1 MKDKVSGSDL
11 IAIREQAATA
21 ENYAI
26 VCRNNTDRI
35 TREYL
40 ALQVEIVRLRRLISD
55 YVNADELKKVLDSHR
70 KWMNNDGGE
79 RANLYGADLSEANLR
94 GADLSEAN
102 LTDAN
107 LYGANLSEA
116 NLYGANL
123 SRANLYGANLTDA
136 NLSRANL
143 YGANLYGANLRGA
156 NLSGADLRGANLSR
170 ANLYGANLRGANL
183 RGANL
188 SGADL
193 RGANLTG
200 ANLTDANL
208 TDIKLTNAVGGNHR
222 IQCLQIDPYKIIVLD
237 NEIVWGGCT
246 KKTAQEWLD
255 YDGSELNEANKKYL
269 ETITKPFIRM
279 CIA

>member
-79 RANLYGADLSEANLR
+79 RANLRGADLSEANLTDANLI
-94 GADLSEAN
+94 GAN

-116 NLYGANL
+116 NLY
-123 SRANLYGANLTDA
+123 DA

-156 NLSGADLRGANLSR
+156 NLSGADLRGANLSC
-170 ANLYGANLRGANL
+170 
-183 RGANL
+183 
-188 SGADL
+188 
-193 RGANLTG
+193 

-237 NEIVWGGCT
+237 KETVWGGCT

-255 YDGSELNEANKKYL
+255 YDCADRNADDRNYL
-269 ETITKPFIRM
+269 ETVTKPFIRM
-279 CIA
+279 VCGEKP